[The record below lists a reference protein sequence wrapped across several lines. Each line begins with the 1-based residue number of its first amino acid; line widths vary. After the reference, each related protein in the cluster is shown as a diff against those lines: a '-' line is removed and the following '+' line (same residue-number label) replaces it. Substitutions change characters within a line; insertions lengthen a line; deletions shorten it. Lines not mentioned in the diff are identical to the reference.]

1 MDKLDLR
8 KQLKHLYQ
16 PSAKKVEVVDVPP
29 LLFAMIDGAIEPGSE
44 PGMSPAFAEAL
55 QALYGISYTLKF
67 TCKQR
72 AENPIDYTVMGL
84 EALWWVEDGR
94 FDITVK
100 DNWFWRAMI
109 LQPDFITPELFA
121 EAVAQV
127 RKKRGDSASLG
138 KLRLEHWQEGLAMQ
152 IMHIG
157 PYGEEPATVA
167 RMDEFAAVNGYRK
180 RGKHHEI
187 YIGDPMRSAPEKLKT
202 ILRHPV
208 ETTDLSPS

>member
-8 KQLKHLYQ
+8 KQLKQLYQ

-29 LLFAMIDGAIEPGSE
+29 LLFAMIDGAIEPSSE
-44 PGMSPAFAEAL
+44 PGLSPAFAEAL
-55 QALYGISYTLKF
+55 QALYGITYTLKF
-67 TCKQR
+67 MCKQR

-100 DNWFWRAMI
+100 DNWYWRAMI
-109 LQPDFITPELFA
+109 LQPDFITPAMFTDGIE
-121 EAVAQV
+121 QV
-127 RKKRGDSASLG
+127 RKKRGDSSSLG
-138 KLRLEHWQEGLAMQ
+138 KLRLECWQEGLAMQ

-167 RMDEFAAVNGYRK
+167 RMDEFAAANSYRK

-208 ETTDLSPS
+208 EWVNSEQ

>member
-8 KQLKHLYQ
+8 KQLKYLYQ
-16 PSAKKVEVVDVPP
+16 PSAKKVEVVEVPS

-44 PGMSPAFAEAL
+44 PGKSPAFAEAL

-67 TCKQR
+67 MCKQR
-72 AENPIDYTVMGL
+72 TENPIDYTVMGL

-100 DNWFWRAMI
+100 DNWYWQAMI
-109 LQPDFITPELFA
+109 LQPDFITPAMFA
-121 EAVAQV
+121 DAVEQV
-127 RKKRGDSASLG
+127 RKKRGDSSSLG
-138 KLRLEHWQEGLAMQ
+138 KLRLERFHEGLSIQ

-157 PYGEEPATVA
+157 PYSEEPATKA
-167 RMDEFAAVNGYRK
+167 KMDAFAQANGYQL

-202 ILRHPV
+202 VLRQPIQRMT
-208 ETTDLSPS
+208 E

>member
-16 PSAKKVEVVDVPP
+16 PSAKKVEIVDVPP

-55 QALYGISYTLKF
+55 QALYGITYTLKF
-67 TCKQR
+67 MCKKR

-100 DNWFWRAMI
+100 DNWYWQAMI
-109 LQPDFITPELFA
+109 LQPDFITPEMFA
-121 EAVAQV
+121 DGLAQV
-127 RKKRGDSASLG
+127 RKKRGDTPSLG

-157 PYGEEPATVA
+157 PYSEEPATVGK
-167 RMDEFAAVNGYRK
+167 MDEFAAANGYRK
-180 RGKHHEI
+180 AGKHHEI

-202 ILRHPV
+202 ILRHPI
-208 ETTDLSPS
+208 EK

>member
-100 DNWFWRAMI
+100 DNWFWQAMI
-109 LQPDFITPELFA
+109 LQPDFITPAMFA
-121 EAVAQV
+121 EAWRRCAKSAETVPAWASCAWSAGKKGWRCRSCTSARTARSRRRLPGWTNSQQPMATASAASTTRSTSATPCAPR
-127 RKKRGDSASLG
+127 RKS
-138 KLRLEHWQEGLAMQ
+138 
-152 IMHIG
+152 
-157 PYGEEPATVA
+157 
-167 RMDEFAAVNGYRK
+167 
-180 RGKHHEI
+180 
-187 YIGDPMRSAPEKLKT
+187 
-202 ILRHPV
+202 
-208 ETTDLSPS
+208 

>member
-8 KQLKHLYQ
+8 KQLKQLYQ

-55 QALYGISYTLKF
+55 QALYGITYTLKF
-67 TCKQR
+67 MCKQR

-100 DNWFWRAMI
+100 DNWFWQAMI
-109 LQPDFITPELFA
+109 LQPDFITPEMFA

-127 RKKRGDSASLG
+127 RKKRGDSPSLG
-138 KLRLEHWQEGLAMQ
+138 QAAPGALARRAGHADHAHWPVQRGTGHQGKDGRFRPGERLP
-152 IMHIG
+152 I
-157 PYGEEPATVA
+157 A
-167 RMDEFAAVNGYRK
+167 RQ
-180 RGKHHEI
+180 
-187 YIGDPMRSAPEKLKT
+187 AP
-202 ILRHPV
+202 
-208 ETTDLSPS
+208 

>member
-8 KQLKHLYQ
+8 KQWKQLYQ
-16 PSAKKVEVVDVPP
+16 PSAKKVEIVDVPS

-55 QALYGISYTLKF
+55 QALYGITYTLKF
-67 TCKQR
+67 MCKQR

-94 FDITVK
+94 FEIDVK
-100 DNWFWRAMI
+100 DNWFWQAMI
-109 LQPDFITPELFA
+109 LQPDFITPEMFA
-121 EAVAQV
+121 DGLAQV
-127 RKKRGDSASLG
+127 RKKRGDSPALAR
-138 KLRLEHWQEGLAMQ
+138 LRLERWQEGLAMQ

-157 PYGEEPATVA
+157 PYSEEPATKA
-167 RMDEFAAVNGYRK
+167 KMDAFAQENGYQL

-202 ILRHPV
+202 VLRQPIQRMT
-208 ETTDLSPS
+208 E

>member
-8 KQLKHLYQ
+8 KQWKHLYQ
-16 PSAKKVEVVDVPP
+16 PSAKKVEVVEVPS

-44 PGMSPAFAEAL
+44 PGKSPAFAEAL

-67 TCKQR
+67 ASRQR

-94 FDITVK
+94 FDITIK

-109 LQPDFITPELFA
+109 LQPDFITPEMFA
-121 EAVAQV
+121 DGLAQV
-127 RKKRGDSASLG
+127 RKKRGDSPALAR
-138 KLRLEHWQEGLAMQ
+138 LRLERWQEGLTIQ

-167 RMDEFAAVNGYRK
+167 RMDEFAAANGYRK

>member
-8 KQLKHLYQ
+8 KQLKQLYQ

-55 QALYGISYTLKF
+55 QALYGITYTLKF
-67 TCKQR
+67 MCKQR

-100 DNWFWRAMI
+100 DNWFWQAMI
-109 LQPDFITPELFA
+109 LQPDFITPEMFA
-121 EAVAQV
+121 DGRGAGTQKARRQSKPGQAAPGALARRAGHADHAHWPV
-127 RKKRGDSASLG
+127 RRGA
-138 KLRLEHWQEGLAMQ
+138 
-152 IMHIG
+152 
-157 PYGEEPATVA
+157 
-167 RMDEFAAVNGYRK
+167 
-180 RGKHHEI
+180 
-187 YIGDPMRSAPEKLKT
+187 GDGCQDGRVRS
-202 ILRHPV
+202 
-208 ETTDLSPS
+208 SQ

>member
-67 TCKQR
+67 MCKQR
-72 AENPIDYTVMGL
+72 AEIPIDYTVMGL

-100 DNWFWRAMI
+100 DNWFWQAMI
-109 LQPDFITPELFA
+109 LQPDFITPDCSPRQSRRYA
-121 EAVAQV
+121 
-127 RKKRGDSASLG
+127 
-138 KLRLEHWQEGLAMQ
+138 
-152 IMHIG
+152 
-157 PYGEEPATVA
+157 
-167 RMDEFAAVNGYRK
+167 
-180 RGKHHEI
+180 
-187 YIGDPMRSAPEKLKT
+187 RSAEIVQAWASCAWSTGRKGWRCRSCTLARTARSRRRLPGWT
-202 ILRHPV
+202 NSQQPMATASAAS
-208 ETTDLSPS
+208 TTRSTSATPCAPHRKS

>member
-8 KQLKHLYQ
+8 KQLKQLYQ

-44 PGMSPAFAEAL
+44 PGMSPSFAEAL
-55 QALYGISYTLKF
+55 QALYGITYTLKF
-67 TCKQR
+67 MCKQR
-72 AENPIDYTVMGL
+72 VENPIDYTVMGL

-94 FDITVK
+94 FDITIK
-100 DNWFWRAMI
+100 DNWFWRAVI

-187 YIGDPMRSAPEKLKT
+187 YIGDPMRSASEKLKT